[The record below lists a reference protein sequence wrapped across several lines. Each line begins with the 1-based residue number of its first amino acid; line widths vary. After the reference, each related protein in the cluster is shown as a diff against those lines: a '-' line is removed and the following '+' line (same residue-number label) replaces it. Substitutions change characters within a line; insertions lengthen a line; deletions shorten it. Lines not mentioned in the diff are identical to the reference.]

1 MKKILI
7 VDDQEDIRKLL
18 EIVLRGEGRQLFF
31 AASGEECL
39 EMVRSCAP
47 DLVLLDIMM
56 PGGMDGHQTMRCLKQ
71 DVQTKSSLV
80 VAMTAKVQDKERC
93 QALEAGADGYIGK
106 PFDVRV
112 LQQKVQ
118 ELLGET

>member
-31 AASGEECL
+31 AVSGEQCL
-39 EMVRSCAP
+39 EMARSCIP

-56 PGGMDGHQTMRCLKQ
+56 PGGIDGYQTMRCLKQ
-71 DVQTKSSLV
+71 DPQTNDSLV
-80 VAMTAKVQDKERC
+80 VAMTAKVQDRERC

-106 PFDVRV
+106 PFDVRD
-112 LQQKVQ
+112 LQQQVQ
-118 ELLGET
+118 ELLGES